1 MAIRNFIKIAAC
13 FLAAFSVISCSQTS
27 KEEVLNSNLETI
39 VKNYEAVGLAVAA
52 VKDGKII
59 YSNTFGY
66 KDLDAKT
73 PLQESDIFRIASI
86 SKSFTAL
93 GIMQMVEQ
101 GKIDLEGDVSK
112 YVGFDVKNPNF
123 PDKVITMR
131 MLLSHTSSINDSE
144 GYYCPNAVKL
154 INPDSNKTYAKAFNN
169 YEPGTSYEYCN
180 LGYNTLGTILERVS
194 GERFDKYIV
203 NHILKPIDVYAGYEV
218 GSLDANKFVQLYA
231 YQENDGTY
239 QHSPEAYMPRTKE
252 IENYIF
258 GVSTPVFSPTGGL
271 KISAKDL
278 AKVMLVHMNYGST
291 IATEDKEAVKII
303 DKHSAEIMQSKIA
316 YPTDEGDSYGF
327 AIRTSDQL
335 IDGKTMIG
343 HTGGAYGVITTMFW
357 DKEREFG
364 IVTMTNG
371 CKPGRVKNF
380 PAFNREVN
388 NEIYNTLIKK

>member
-1 MAIRNFIKIAAC
+1 MTIKNFIKVTAC
-13 FLAAFSVISCSQTS
+13 CLVAFGVISCTQTS
-27 KEEVLNSNLETI
+27 KEEILNSNLESI
-39 VKNYEAVGLAVAA
+39 IKNYEAIGLAVAA

-154 INPDSNKTYAKAFNN
+154 INPDSNKTYANAFNN
-169 YEPGTSYEYCN
+169 YEPGSKYEYCN

-203 NHILKPIDVYAGYEV
+203 NNILNPIGVYGGYEV
-218 GSLDANKFVQLYA
+218 GSLDSDKFVQLYA
-231 YQENDGTY
+231 YQEDGTF
-239 QHSPEAYMPRTKE
+239 QHSPEAYMLRTKE

-258 GVSTPVFSPTGGL
+258 GVSTPLFSPTGGL

-278 AKVMLVHMNYGST
+278 AKVMLMHMNYGST
-291 IATEDKEAVKII
+291 VANRGEESVKII
-303 DKHSAEIMQSKIA
+303 DKHSAEVMQSKIA

-357 DKEREFG
+357 DKDREFG
-364 IVTMTNG
+364 IITMTNG
-371 CKPGRVKNF
+371 CRLARTNNF
-380 PAFNREVN
+380 PAFNREIN
-388 NEIYNTLIKK
+388 NEIYNTLIKE